1 MRYNGDKST
10 NLQFNSLNGLNEAIE
25 SAVNLILEYEEEHDR
40 KAAKAQNNYD
50 VEAVGSKMNRPDN
63 GMNGMNGYNDGMGSN
78 PHDQKEVYQPR
89 PFDEGLKV
97 DQPMYEMQNNENA
110 MGNNPNYNQNY
121 EQTYENS
128 PDPYQNGHSG
138 APSDQQYDAQYNGN
152 QMGSPYSQNNNQ
164 MDLMNKGYQFNVNHH
179 YPPNSGNMPA
189 LERNQRY
196 IDKLYC
202 KTKKATSANKPKLKS
217 RNYAS
222 GSSQYDYMIRRPYE
236 YIPYAGFY
244 NTFNELDTHHHTD
257 YKPLGEEFNAPAQV
271 VRYPVYVSKYDTELI
286 NRLYSIGNVFI

>member
-50 VEAVGSKMNRPDN
+50 VEAVGSKMNRPD
-63 GMNGMNGYNDGMGSN
+63 NGMNGYNDGMGSN

-179 YPPNSGNMPA
+179 YPPNSVLGCLKQKDYRPPVGDFQGCRLA
-189 LERNQRY
+189 SLE
-196 IDKLYC
+196 
-202 KTKKATSANKPKLKS
+202 
-217 RNYAS
+217 
-222 GSSQYDYMIRRPYE
+222 
-236 YIPYAGFY
+236 
-244 NTFNELDTHHHTD
+244 
-257 YKPLGEEFNAPAQV
+257 
-271 VRYPVYVSKYDTELI
+271 
-286 NRLYSIGNVFI
+286 